1 MLKMQM
7 CTCCICVTQNG
18 WTFPD
23 EKEEFVIAEDF
34 FKKNVET
41 IVPLRVMAGCG
52 HNCEFYD

>member
-1 MLKMQM
+1 MQM